1 MGIMDVP
8 TKFAPAALALPQ
20 KLQDDHALVT
30 AQTSLMQFLQAVS
43 GMIAVLNPERQFVY
57 ASADFVKFL
66 GAASATTLVGK
77 RPGQALQCVHQSDE
91 PGGCGTSEACSVCRL
106 TDSILESGRVHDRV
120 SRECRLTTRAPGTG
134 TLDLSVTST
143 PWNLEGRTFTVLS
156 VRDIGVEKRQKTLE
170 RVFFHDIVNT
180 AGGLSGILGLLADYP
195 DLNAGKALVGMSQR
209 SAEDILEE
217 ILAFQQ
223 LKLAEAG
230 ELVVKPT
237 ELRATRVVQEVVD
250 KVRYHTVA
258 EGRRIEIESDE
269 GDALVASDRLLLERV
284 LVNMVKNAFEASTGG
299 SAVTVGWRRAP
310 KRVVFWVHNSGVM
323 PRDVQL
329 QIFQRSFS
337 TKGLDRGL
345 GTYSMRLIGEACLGG
360 RVAFTS
366 SEAGTEFTLSL
377 PQSNR
382 NEPY

>member
-91 PGGCGTSEACSVCRL
+91 PGGCGTSEACSV
-106 TDSILESGRVHDRV
+106 
-120 SRECRLTTRAPGTG
+120 CRLTTRAPGTG